1 MNFIL
6 KIPGP
11 LLVFLGACCLS
22 FGGLIVKSFE
32 GSTLWQILFW
42 RSIFFSITILLF
54 LVFTYKLKLNAPELS
69 GGQRQRLSLA
79 RILFL
84 KPKILMIDEGL
95 NSLDIKSETQILKN
109 ILNYYP
115 NTTLIVSSHRPI
127 KKMFN
132 RKIIIS

>member
-54 LVFTYKLKLNAPELS
+54 LVFTYKLKFINLKIALRVIFLLLKNLIIKKPILET
-69 GGQRQRLSLA
+69 A
-79 RILFL
+79 RHLVSDHNMYDIYFLDLHLLFL
-84 KPKILMIDEGL
+84 EDLPYIL
-95 NSLDIKSETQILKN
+95 
-109 ILNYYP
+109 
-115 NTTLIVSSHRPI
+115 
-127 KKMFN
+127 
-132 RKIIIS
+132 